1 MSAAG
6 VILLAIAPL
15 VSVRYERAPVQVTM
29 PHREDRPGISIVEL
43 HPTFAAVVRGVDF
56 SKEIPP
62 EDLDQ
67 VRKAITKVSHRSRAP
82 DRKLVSKALSQ
93 YGVVKFPK
101 TQLDDAGHVAFAGK
115 FGELDDG
122 KPRG

>member
-1 MSAAG
+1 LDDKSRQNMSAAG
-6 VILLAIAPL
+6 VVLTAIAPL
-15 VSVRYERAPVQVTM
+15 VSVSYKHAPVQATM

-67 VRKAITKVSHRSRAP
+67 VRKAITK
-82 DRKLVSKALSQ
+82 

-122 KPRG
+122 KPRS